1 MSKPKRIKIYKKQK
15 KSDSNNNEDLKT
27 PIRKPPFWFKIV
39 LAVIP
44 FAVIFLIELSLRI
57 FDYGKDYSQW
67 KEITPGQL
75 VLNPDVAYRY
85 FHSTEGTPSSNQNS
99 FYSIK
104 PENSFRVF
112 IMGGSSAAGYPY
124 TPNGDFGLYI
134 KKKLEILYPS
144 SNIEVIN
151 VALTATNS
159 YTIRDLLPGVIDQK
173 PDLILFYTG
182 HNEFYGAY
190 GIGSMESIGQSRV
203 IVNFIL
209 SLEKYKTF
217 NLLRDFLQWIQKLFA
232 GSNSDGALKKSG
244 TLMSR
249 MVKDQTI
256 PLNSD
261 VYNYGIEQFRGNFDD
276 ILRMCKESKIP
287 IIISTLTCNLR
298 DQPPFISLNVNG
310 LPEAKDIFD
319 KAKLNLG
326 DSIRALEDFVYAK
339 DLDGLRFRA
348 SKKIN
353 DIIIEFSKKYNIP
366 MVNIDSVFNSVSP
379 FGITGDN
386 LMTDHLHPTF
396 DGYKLIGKSFFEVM
410 HKNNF
415 LPRTQIVKIEPS
427 VLDSLTNQNVYI
439 TRLDSIISKYRILIL
454 KNDWPYS
461 EPKTVAYMLKLFN
474 QQNKIDSI
482 AVKVLDNRYSWERA
496 HREVAEYYLNK
507 EDYNEFIR
515 EVNVLITQYPFV
527 KEYYSFTVEQLLS
540 AKKFDDCYPFLIK
553 AYKRFPDALYAK
565 WIGIIDLS
573 KEKIDNA
580 IFYLTESL
588 KYSSRDAQVYFNL
601 SGAYTKKKL
610 YNEALNSVNSCLA
623 LSPNYPGAV
632 RLKEQLSQ
640 IIRLQK

>member
-1 MSKPKRIKIYKKQK
+1 MSKPKRVKINREQK
-15 KSDSNNNEDLKT
+15 NSDSNNSNDLKKS
-27 PIRKPPFWFKIV
+27 IKKPPFWFKIV
-39 LAVIP
+39 LFAIP
-44 FAVIFLIELSLRI
+44 FALIFLIELSLRI
-57 FDYGKDYSQW
+57 FGYGKDYSQW
-67 KEITPGQL
+67 VKIAPGQL

-85 FHSTEGTPSSNQNS
+85 FHSTEGVPYSNQNS
-99 FYSIK
+99 FFSEK
-104 PENSFRVF
+104 SETTFRVF

-124 TPNGDFGLYI
+124 TPNGDFGLYL
-134 KKKLEILYPS
+134 KKKLEILYPAFD
-144 SNIEVIN
+144 IEVIN
-151 VALTATNS
+151 IALTATNS
-159 YTIRDLLPGVIDQK
+159 YTVRDLLPGVIDQK
-173 PDLILFYTG
+173 PDLVLFYTG

-190 GIGSMESIGQSRV
+190 GVGSMESIGQSRV

-232 GSNSDGALKKSG
+232 GGNSDGALKKSG

-256 PLNSD
+256 PFNSD
-261 VYNYGIEQFRGNFDD
+261 VYDYGIEQFRGNFDD
-276 ILRMCKESKIP
+276 ILSMCKESKIP
-287 IIISTLTCNLR
+287 VIISTLTCNLR
-298 DQPPFISLNVNG
+298 DQPPFVSLKVKE
-310 LPEAKDIFD
+310 LPEANDVYNR
-319 KAKLNLG
+319 AKLNQS
-326 DSIRALEDFVYAK
+326 DSIQALKDFIYAK

-348 SKKIN
+348 PQKIN
-353 DIIIEFSKKYNIP
+353 DIIIEYSKKYNIP
-366 MVNIDSVFNSVSP
+366 IVDIDSVFNSVSP
-379 FGITGDN
+379 YGITGDN

-410 HKNNF
+410 NKNNF
-415 LPRTQIVKIEPS
+415 LPKTQRIKIEPA
-427 VLDSLTNQNVYI
+427 VIDSLTNQNVYI
-439 TRLDSIISKYRILIL
+439 TKLDSIISKYRILVL

-482 AVKVLDNRYSWERA
+482 AVKVLDNRYSWERG
-496 HREVAEYYLNK
+496 HREAAEYYLHK
-507 EDYNEFIR
+507 EDYNEFVK
-515 EVNVLITQYPFV
+515 EANVLITQYPFI

-553 AYKRFPDALYAK
+553 AYKRFPDALFAK

-573 KEKIDNA
+573 KERIDNA
-580 IFYLTESL
+580 IFYLNESL

-601 SGAYTKKKL
+601 SGAYSKKKM

-623 LSPNYPGAV
+623 LNPNYSDAS

-640 IIRLQK
+640 IIRLRK